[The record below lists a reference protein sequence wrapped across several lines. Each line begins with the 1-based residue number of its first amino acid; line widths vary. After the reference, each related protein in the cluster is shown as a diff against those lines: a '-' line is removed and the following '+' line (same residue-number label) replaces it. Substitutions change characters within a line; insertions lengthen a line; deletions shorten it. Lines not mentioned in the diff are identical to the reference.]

1 MIVDNNHKS
10 EDSLSMLK
18 LAFIMLGLLSVVTIG
33 IPTAFAQ
40 TGGQYETQASIEMTD
55 MLAMSLIKDRADG
68 VMIDGQGDNFKQA
81 IINIE
86 ASIGFPLTYSIQQT
100 MLSGAQD
107 YLITMGVN

>member
-40 TGGQYETQASIEMTD
+40 QYETQASIEMTD
-55 MLAMSLIKDRADG
+55 MLAMSLIKDRAAG